1 MSFETA
7 LGRVIGLR
15 TGDAPDERMAI
26 VAVDP
31 VPACRRCM
39 AGRGCG
45 VAWRYSRGAPEI
57 AVPAPSARVLVAG
70 DVVELRLPAALLLR
84 AASLAYGLPLAGL
97 LLAAI
102 GAALAD
108 AGEPVTVIAAGGGLL
123 TGALT
128 ARRWLSLSCPK
139 PLHQLEL
146 VSPGAPSDRAP

>member
-1 MSFETA
+1 MSFETV
-7 LGRVIGLR
+7 LGRVVGLQ
-15 TGDAPDERMAI
+15 TGDAAAERMAI

-45 VAWRYSRGAPEI
+45 VGWRYSRGAPEI

-84 AASLAYGLPLAGL
+84 AASLAYGLPLTGL

-108 AGEPVTVIAAGGGLL
+108 AGEPVTVIAAVGGLL
-123 TGALT
+123 AGALT

-146 VSPGAPSDRAP
+146 VLPGTPSDRAP